1 MKRELDFVDYQ
12 RGKYPLDFILFING
26 VPNDLCMKSVQ
37 ASQPFFLRKTTGEVM
52 GGTRNQGN
60 RYDEIMTISRLFC
73 SEKT

>member
-26 VPNDLCMKSVQ
+26 VPNDPCMKSVE
-37 ASQPFFLRKTTGEVM
+37 ASQPFFLRKTPGEVT
-52 GGTRNQGN
+52 GGTRNQEN

-73 SEKT
+73 S